1 MKLSGRLRDVRFG
14 LGGYKYQTNIRYLQ
28 SAEKIISGYKWF
40 VTEFCNGKYQYQRL
54 HAFFELLD
62 QGRFV
67 PMEAKGFGN
76 LGLFLKM
83 IIGNKAALW
92 QMTQRMARFVAQ
104 PSNVYWALRA
114 FLLALS
120 SYRRGGIGYFQFW
133 FFAWTNAVLKY
144 RYISDDDFDIENVE
158 DSFDIKEILPAD
170 YKDSATEAIPPQK
183 IKAQLRAT
191 MAQLKTVISERSI

>member
-1 MKLSGRLRDVRFG
+1 M
-14 LGGYKYQTNIRYLQ
+14 
-28 SAEKIISGYKWF
+28 
-40 VTEFCNGKYQYQRL
+40 TEFCNGKYQYQRL

-62 QGRFV
+62 QGHFV

-120 SYRRGGIGYFQFW
+120 SYRRGGIG
-133 FFAWTNAVLKY
+133 
-144 RYISDDDFDIENVE
+144 
-158 DSFDIKEILPAD
+158 
-170 YKDSATEAIPPQK
+170 
-183 IKAQLRAT
+183 
-191 MAQLKTVISERSI
+191 